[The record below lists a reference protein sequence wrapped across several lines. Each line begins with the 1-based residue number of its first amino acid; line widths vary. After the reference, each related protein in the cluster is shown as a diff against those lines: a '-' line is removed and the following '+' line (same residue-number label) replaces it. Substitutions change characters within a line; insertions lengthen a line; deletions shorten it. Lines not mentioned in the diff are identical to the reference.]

1 MQFKSYLVNPMH
13 ELSGALAPMRRS
25 FRSIGGNYSDC
36 LSCTGECTTGMCVC
50 KVRKLSYACLCRV
63 TYQTRHDSSFI
74 ILCLHLHILSA
85 TLRKVWSTGGNCG
98 YIAAF
103 ASISYLLFAVATV
116 QLILCMVND
125 GLKESQLKCK
135 RAFSINTQKCLLG
148 TVMAA
153 TGTRA
158 IYFTLQYARI
168 PDEWGDVILTLYY
181 PVLLTGLSMLV
192 SFWAESYYTSVGNF
206 LQCHKYSLALVI
218 FNVLV
223 YLLFVADIIATP
235 ILADNEQEQL
245 RKSDIIGSLF
255 AVFFI
260 MVLAGFLHF
269 AIRLFF
275 RPDWQHLDVPKI
287 NFRQQF
293 CSCFGVVSHAAMQV
307 FIILFLLF
315 NLVSQFLPVNI
326 ESHLAGS
333 LVVRIIELGLPVWF
347 CCSLWN
353 YKHPNN
359 LWILNPQLLLDRVNL
374 GTNTEGRAPDTEETT
389 PLCPSGSTKSY
400 GAFGLEN
407 SGDTSSGSSEAC
419 WICLDETDK
428 KNLLQFCKCSSV
440 AHQDCLQ
447 KWLFRR
453 VSDTDVTEEECL
465 RCQACREKY
474 SSQPDIWVT
483 LSKLAGYKCLLGFSA
498 LLVGLALSGLGI
510 AAVVMWVE
518 NVTVRYF
525 TVSIIILTDL
535 IFLKCTCYIL
545 FRICRSTKFIGLKI
559 IGKPSRDHTSI
570 QILETKSRGHYPCH
584 LHPLPIGPVSQG
596 TACIT
601 WLYCVLNIQLSL
613 CMSGLR

>member
-1 MQFKSYLVNPMH
+1 MH

-50 KVRKLSYACLCRV
+50 
-63 TYQTRHDSSFI
+63 
-74 ILCLHLHILSA
+74 
-85 TLRKVWSTGGNCG
+85 KVWSTGGNCG

-260 MVLAGFLHF
+260 MFLAGFLHF

-293 CSCFGVVSHAAMQV
+293 CSCFGVVSHALQCRVTTNTWRLREV

-570 QILETKSRGHYPCH
+570 QILKPNHVD
-584 LHPLPIGPVSQG
+584 IIPVISIHSQ
-596 TACIT
+596 
-601 WLYCVLNIQLSL
+601 
-613 CMSGLR
+613 